1 MDNAVNEAKRILEEM
16 KNRDEEDWSNLEH
29 EANQGSLKAA
39 DLLKKMREFTG
50 PPDNMSESL
59 EVVRDRI
66 FQLDKRLKDL
76 LSRTQEAE
84 ENAHKVEDLNNKN
97 RYAQSFLYKIL
108 YINNIKHVV
117 QYTNLF
123 DLCF

>member
-16 KNRDEEDWSNLEH
+16 KNIDEEDWSNLEQ
-29 EANQGSLKAA
+29 EANQGSSKAA

-97 RYAQSFLYKIL
+97 RYA
-108 YINNIKHVV
+108 
-117 QYTNLF
+117 
-123 DLCF
+123 

>member
-1 MDNAVNEAKRILEEM
+1 MDNAVNEAKRVLEEM
-16 KNRDEEDWSNLEH
+16 KNRDEEDWSNLKH

-50 PPDNMSESL
+50 QHVPDNMSESL

-76 LSRTQEAE
+76 LNLTQEAE
-84 ENAHKVEDLNNKN
+84 ENVHKVEDLNNKN
-97 RYAQSFLYKIL
+97 RYAQSCLYKI
-108 YINNIKHVV
+108 H
-117 QYTNLF
+117 Q
-123 DLCF
+123 

>member
-16 KNRDEEDWSNLEH
+16 KNIDEEDWSNLEQ
-29 EANQGSLKAA
+29 EANQGSSKAA

-97 RYAQSFLYKIL
+97 RYAQSCIY
-108 YINNIKHVV
+108 NIVKLRFCY
-117 QYTNLF
+117 YTIYLQ
-123 DLCF
+123 LHYRV